1 MPQADHMPDAMNPSG
16 ETSSSSSSIRVE
28 SSEEPV
34 AKRHCPDNPKKLS
47 LEPATQAPHAIE
59 PSVDASMPKSL
70 QGADHGPKFRKLDVQ
85 QRQQLARMHHNL
97 GHPDAQILGNVLRD
111 QGWPS
116 EAIEG
121 VKDFHCPSCFEQQRP
136 KIARPS
142 HLTLPRAFND
152 LVSIDAVTWTS
163 AQGVGY
169 TFYHMIDSGTN
180 FQVAFT
186 CESRT
191 SKEVAS
197 QMQTYWFS
205 WAGPPKQLMSDSAG
219 EFCSEEFAKF
229 LQSFDIQSTVVP
241 TEAHWQLGKCER
253 HGAILQDMLNKLQ
266 VNHPITCREELE
278 QALCQCTA
286 AKNSLSRCRG
296 YSPEILVLGKS
307 RHQPATVS
315 SDEFGP
321 SDYLQEELEA
331 SSEISQF
338 QRNLSLRENARVAF
352 VKSDHDLKLRR
363 AFLQRT
369 RPARNSFEIGQWV
382 MYWRDGKGNLPGSW
396 HGPARVLMREDPNVV
411 WLSHLSRL
419 YRCAPEHLRSLSS
432 READPAN
439 LPSSDQGFP
448 TAGPQRLGTGV
459 FQYQDLTSQHDP

>member
-1 MPQADHMPDAMNPSG
+1 
-16 ETSSSSSSIRVE
+16 
-28 SSEEPV
+28 
-34 AKRHCPDNPKKLS
+34 
-47 LEPATQAPHAIE
+47 
-59 PSVDASMPKSL
+59 
-70 QGADHGPKFRKLDVQ
+70 
-85 QRQQLARMHHNL
+85 
-97 GHPDAQILGNVLRD
+97 
-111 QGWPS
+111 
-116 EAIEG
+116 
-121 VKDFHCPSCFEQQRP
+121 
-136 KIARPS
+136 
-142 HLTLPRAFND
+142 
-152 LVSIDAVTWTS
+152 
-163 AQGVGY
+163 
-169 TFYHMIDSGTN
+169 MIDSGTN

-307 RHQPATVS
+307 RHQPASVS
-315 SDEFGP
+315 NDDFGP
-321 SDYLQEELEA
+321 SDYLQEELET
-331 SSEISQF
+331 SSEITQF
-338 QRNLSLRENARVAF
+338 QKNLSLRENARVAF

-396 HGPARVLMREDPNVV
+396 PWPRQE
-411 WLSHLSRL
+411 
-419 YRCAPEHLRSLSS
+419 
-432 READPAN
+432 
-439 LPSSDQGFP
+439 F
-448 TAGPQRLGTGV
+448 
-459 FQYQDLTSQHDP
+459 

>member
-1 MPQADHMPDAMNPSG
+1 
-16 ETSSSSSSIRVE
+16 
-28 SSEEPV
+28 
-34 AKRHCPDNPKKLS
+34 
-47 LEPATQAPHAIE
+47 
-59 PSVDASMPKSL
+59 
-70 QGADHGPKFRKLDVQ
+70 
-85 QRQQLARMHHNL
+85 
-97 GHPDAQILGNVLRD
+97 
-111 QGWPS
+111 
-116 EAIEG
+116 
-121 VKDFHCPSCFEQQRP
+121 
-136 KIARPS
+136 
-142 HLTLPRAFND
+142 
-152 LVSIDAVTWTS
+152 
-163 AQGVGY
+163 
-169 TFYHMIDSGTN
+169 
-180 FQVAFT
+180 
-186 CESRT
+186 
-191 SKEVAS
+191 
-197 QMQTYWFS
+197 
-205 WAGPPKQLMSDSAG
+205 MSDSAG

-307 RHQPATVS
+307 RHQPASVS
-315 SDEFGP
+315 NDDFGP
-321 SDYLQEELEA
+321 SDYLQEELET
-331 SSEISQF
+331 SSEITQF
-338 QRNLSLRENARVAF
+338 QKNLSLRENARVAF

-448 TAGPQRLGTGV
+448 TAEPQRLGSGV
-459 FQYQDLTSQHDP
+459 FQYQDLTSQHNPNINDPNNNNPSPEVTSHNQADGPQNPTLTCLIP